1 MTEITVNGM
10 TCTSCATHVKDALE
24 KIPGV
29 NAAVVSYPE
38 SRAQVMADTAVSH
51 NQLLAAIAALGYQ
64 GSIRVGDFK
73 DEPKIRDA
81 LEGAGLHI
89 AIIGSG
95 GAAMAAAL
103 KAVEQGATVT
113 LIERGTIGG
122 TCVNIGCVPS
132 KIMIRAAH
140 IAHLRRESPFDG
152 GIAATVPAIDR
163 SKLLAQQQARVDELR
178 HAKYEGILDGNPA
191 ITVLH
196 GEARFKDDQSLVVR
210 LNEGGEREVTFDR
223 CLVATGASP
232 AVPPIPGLK
241 ESPYWTSTEALVSD
255 TIPARLAVIGS
266 SVVALELAQA
276 FARLGSQVTILAR
289 STLFFREDPA
299 IGEAVTAAFRA
310 EGIEV
315 LEHTQASQVAHVN
328 GEFVLTTGHG
338 ELRADKLLVATGRAP
353 NTRSLALDAAGV
365 TVNAQGAIVIDQGM
379 RTSNPNIYAA
389 GDCTDQ
395 PQFVYVAAAAGTR
408 AAINMT
414 GGDAAL
420 NLTAMPAVVFTDPQV
435 ATVGYSEA
443 EAHHDGIETD
453 SRTLTLD
460 NVPRALANFDT
471 RGFIKLVIE
480 EGSGRLIGVQAVA
493 PEAGELIQTAVLAIR
508 NRMTVQELADQL
520 FPYLTMV
527 EGLKLAAQ
535 TPLGEICRY
544 RVCRVMPSSRHRS
557 PTLVSG
563 CPIAA
568 IARRS
573 LAAVILNG
581 RPPFRPRARADAKPA
596 MVRSAINSRSNSANA
611 AKMPKTS
618 LPAAVVV
625 SMAAPWPVNTL
636 RPMPRAVRSCTV
648 LMRWRKS
655 RPSRSSFHTTS
666 VSPGRSAFRQLT
678 KPGRSSRLPD
688 AWSS

>member
-1 MTEITVNGM
+1 MTTLKITGM
-10 TCTSCATHVKDALE
+10 TCDSCATHVKEALE
-24 KIPGV
+24 KVPGV
-29 NAAVVSYPE
+29 QSADVSYTKGSAKLAVEAGISPDALTAAV
-38 SRAQVMADTAVSH
+38 AG
-51 NQLLAAIAALGYQ
+51 LGYRATLADAPVPPVGGGLLGKMREWL
-64 GSIRVGDFK
+64 GSGDK
-73 DEPKIRDA
+73 AGGD
-81 LEGAGLHI
+81 GGGLHI
-89 AIIGSG
+89 AVIGSG

-103 KAVEQGATVT
+103 KAVEQGAHVT

-122 TCVNIGCVPS
+122 TCVNVGCVPS

-152 GIAATVPAIDR
+152 GMPPTPPTILR
-163 SKLLAQQQARVDELR
+163 ERLLAQQQARVDELR
-178 HAKYEGILDGNPA
+178 HAKYEGILDDNPA
-191 ITVLH
+191 ISVLH
-196 GEARFKDDQSLVVR
+196 GEARFKDAHSLTVQ
-210 LNEGGEREVTFDR
+210 LNGGGERVLAFDR
-223 CLVATGASP
+223 CLIATGASP

-241 ESPYWTSTEALVSD
+241 DTPYWTSTEALVSD
-255 TIPARLAVIGS
+255 TIPERLAVIGS

-276 FARLGSQVTILAR
+276 FARLGSKVTILAR

-299 IGEAVTAAFRA
+299 IGEAITAAFRA

-315 LEHTQASQVAHVN
+315 LEHTQASQVAHEG
-328 GEFVLTTGHG
+328 GEFVLTTAHG
-338 ELRADKLLVATGRAP
+338 ELRADKLLVATGRSP

-365 TVNAQGAIVIDQGM
+365 ALNLQGAIVIDVGM
-379 RTSNPNIYAA
+379 RTSTPDIYAA

-420 NLTAMPAVVFTDPQV
+420 NLAAMPAVVFTDPQV

-443 EAHHDGIETD
+443 EAQHDGIETD

-535 TPLGEICRY
+535 T
-544 RVCRVMPSSRHRS
+544 
-557 PTLVSG
+557 
-563 CPIAA
+563 
-568 IARRS
+568 
-573 LAAVILNG
+573 
-581 RPPFRPRARADAKPA
+581 F
-596 MVRSAINSRSNSANA
+596 
-611 AKMPKTS
+611 
-618 LPAAVVV
+618 
-625 SMAAPWPVNTL
+625 NTDVKQL
-636 RPMPRAVRSCTV
+636 SCCA
-648 LMRWRKS
+648 
-655 RPSRSSFHTTS
+655 
-666 VSPGRSAFRQLT
+666 G
-678 KPGRSSRLPD
+678 
-688 AWSS
+688 

>member
-1 MTEITVNGM
+1 MIEITVDGM
-10 TCTSCATHVKDALE
+10 TCSSCSTHVKDALE

-29 NAAVVSYPE
+29 NKASVSYPE
-38 SRAQVMADTAVSH
+38 SRAQVLADAGASRD
-51 NQLLAAIAALGYQ
+51 QMLAAIAALGYRGAFEEGDNKRDSGKIAASEKS
-64 GSIRVGDFK
+64 GS
-73 DEPKIRDA
+73 
-81 LEGAGLHI
+81 GLHI

-140 IAHLRRESPFDG
+140 IAHLRRESPFDDG
-152 GIAATVPAIDR
+152 MAATAPVIQR
-163 SKLLAQQQARVDELR
+163 SKLLAQQQARVEELR
-178 HAKYEGILDGNPA
+178 HAKYEDILDGNPA

-196 GEARFKDDQSLVVR
+196 GEAHFKDGNRLVVR
-210 LNEGGEREVTFDR
+210 LNDGGEREVRFDR
-223 CLVATGASP
+223 CLIATGTSP
-232 AVPPIPGLK
+232 AVPPITGLK

-255 TIPARLAVIGS
+255 TIPERLAVIGS

-310 EGIEV
+310 EGIKV
-315 LEHTQASQVAHVN
+315 LEHTQASQVAHME
-328 GEFVLTTGHG
+328 GEFVLTTGYG
-338 ELRADKLLVATGRAP
+338 EIRVDKLLIATGRTP
-353 NTRSLALDAAGV
+353 NTRSLALEVAGV
-365 TVNAQGAIVIDQGM
+365 AVNAQGAIVIDKGM
-379 RTSNPNIYAA
+379 RTSTPHIYAA

-420 NLTAMPAVVFTDPQV
+420 NLSAMPAVVFTDPQV
-435 ATVGYSEA
+435 ATVGLTEA
-443 EAHHDGIETD
+443 EAHAQNIETD

-480 EGSGRLIGVQAVA
+480 EGSGQLIGVQAVA

-535 TPLGEICRY
+535 TFSKDVKQL
-544 RVCRVMPSSRHRS
+544 
-557 PTLVSG
+557 
-563 CPIAA
+563 
-568 IARRS
+568 
-573 LAAVILNG
+573 
-581 RPPFRPRARADAKPA
+581 
-596 MVRSAINSRSNSANA
+596 
-611 AKMPKTS
+611 
-618 LPAAVVV
+618 
-625 SMAAPWPVNTL
+625 
-636 RPMPRAVRSCTV
+636 SCCA
-648 LMRWRKS
+648 
-655 RPSRSSFHTTS
+655 
-666 VSPGRSAFRQLT
+666 G
-678 KPGRSSRLPD
+678 
-688 AWSS
+688 

>member
-1 MTEITVNGM
+1 MTTLKITGM
-10 TCTSCATHVKDALE
+10 TCDSCAVHVKEALE
-24 KIPGV
+24 KVPGV
-29 NAAVVSYPE
+29 QSANVSYTKG
-38 SRAQVMADTAVSH
+38 SAKLAVEAGTSPDA
-51 NQLLAAIAALGYQ
+51 LTSAVAGLGYRATLADAPVPPVGGGLLVKMREWL
-64 GSIRVGDFK
+64 GSGDK
-73 DEPKIRDA
+73 AGDD
-81 LEGAGLHI
+81 GGGLHI
-89 AIIGSG
+89 AVIGSG

-103 KAVEQGATVT
+103 KAVEQGAHVT

-152 GIAATVPAIDR
+152 GMPPTPPTILR
-163 SKLLAQQQARVDELR
+163 ERLLAQQQARVDELR
-178 HAKYEGILDGNPA
+178 HAKYEGILDDNPA
-191 ITVLH
+191 ISVLH
-196 GEARFKDDQSLVVR
+196 GEARFKDGHSLTVQ
-210 LNEGGEREVTFDR
+210 LNGGGERVVTFDR
-223 CLVATGASP
+223 CLIATGASP

-241 ESPYWTSTEALVSD
+241 DTPYWTSTEALVSD
-255 TIPARLAVIGS
+255 TIPERLAVIGS

-299 IGEAVTAAFRA
+299 IGEAITAAFRA

-315 LEHTQASQVAHVN
+315 LEHTQASQVAHEG
-328 GEFVLTTGHG
+328 GEFVLTTAHG
-338 ELRADKLLVATGRAP
+338 ELRADKLLVATGRSP

-365 TVNAQGAIVIDQGM
+365 ALNPQGAIVIDIGM
-379 RTSNPNIYAA
+379 RTSAPDIYAA
-389 GDCTDQ
+389 GDCSDQ

-471 RGFIKLVIE
+471 RGFIKLVVE

-535 TPLGEICRY
+535 TFSKDVKQL
-544 RVCRVMPSSRHRS
+544 
-557 PTLVSG
+557 
-563 CPIAA
+563 
-568 IARRS
+568 
-573 LAAVILNG
+573 
-581 RPPFRPRARADAKPA
+581 
-596 MVRSAINSRSNSANA
+596 
-611 AKMPKTS
+611 
-618 LPAAVVV
+618 
-625 SMAAPWPVNTL
+625 
-636 RPMPRAVRSCTV
+636 SCCA
-648 LMRWRKS
+648 
-655 RPSRSSFHTTS
+655 
-666 VSPGRSAFRQLT
+666 G
-678 KPGRSSRLPD
+678 
-688 AWSS
+688 